1 MTWHSTHL
9 QVQIEGTYTEPD
21 SYEYEDIMKVTKGLP
36 NIPWLILAPLGE
48 GEPNLLGQTTD

>member
-21 SYEYEDIMKVTKGLP
+21 SYEYEDIMEVTKGLP

-48 GEPNLLGQTTD
+48 GEPNFLGHTTD